1 MVRKYRFERASMFEK
16 TRTLTIKSE
25 SGSASI
31 LGISIFFVISGIIS
45 AIFMN
50 TNESVELAR
59 LQARTDNATIAA
71 VDVLRGL
78 ATGYPCETAEEIVQ
92 GFGGT
97 LERCHIVGFDIYIE
111 VSQKVLGIVHRVQ
124 SHAGVGLVGIR

>member
-1 MVRKYRFERASMFEK
+1 MFEK
-16 TRTLTIKSE
+16 IWALKLKNE
-25 SGSASI
+25 LGSGSVLGFATFFVI
-31 LGISIFFVISGIIS
+31 LGIISL
-45 AIFMN
+45 IFMN

-97 LERCHIVGFDIYIE
+97 IERCHIVGFDIYIE

>member
-1 MVRKYRFERASMFEK
+1 MFQEIW
-16 TRTLTIKSE
+16 TLRLKAE

-31 LGISIFFVISGIIS
+31 LGFGIFFAILGIIS
-45 AIFMN
+45 LIFMN

-59 LQARTDNATIAA
+59 LQARTDNAAIAA

-97 LERCHIVGFDIYIE
+97 LERCHIVSFDIYIE
-111 VSQKVLGIVHRVQ
+111 VSQNLLGIVHRVQ
-124 SHAGVGLVGIR
+124 SHAGVSAVGIR

>member
-1 MVRKYRFERASMFEK
+1 M
-16 TRTLTIKSE
+16 LKSE
-25 SGSASI
+25 LGSASI
-31 LGISIFFVISGIIS
+31 LGIAIFFVISGIIS
-45 AIFMN
+45 TFIVI
-50 TNESVELAR
+50 TSESVELAR
-59 LQARTDNATIAA
+59 LQARTDSAAIAA

-97 LERCHIVGFDIYIE
+97 IERCHIVSFDIYIE

>member
-1 MVRKYRFERASMFEK
+1 MCKNFW
-16 TRTLTIKSE
+16 TLTLKNDL
-25 SGSASI
+25 GSATI
-31 LGISIFFVISGIIS
+31 IGFAIFFVILGIIS
-45 AIFMN
+45 TIFMN

-59 LQARTDNATIAA
+59 LQARTDNAAIAA

-97 LERCHIVGFDIYIE
+97 IERCHIVSFDIYIE
-111 VSQKVLGIVHRVQ
+111 VSRKVLGIVHKVQ
-124 SHAGVGLVGIR
+124 SHAGVGSLEIR

>member
-1 MVRKYRFERASMFEK
+1 MFK
-16 TRTLTIKSE
+16 KFWTLSLKNDL
-25 SGSASI
+25 GSASI
-31 LGISIFFVISGIIS
+31 IGFAIFFVILGIIS
-45 AIFMN
+45 MIFMN

-59 LQARTDNATIAA
+59 LQAQTDNATVAA

-97 LERCHIVGFDIYIE
+97 IERCHIVGFDIYIE

-124 SHAGVGLVGIR
+124 SHAGVGLLEIR